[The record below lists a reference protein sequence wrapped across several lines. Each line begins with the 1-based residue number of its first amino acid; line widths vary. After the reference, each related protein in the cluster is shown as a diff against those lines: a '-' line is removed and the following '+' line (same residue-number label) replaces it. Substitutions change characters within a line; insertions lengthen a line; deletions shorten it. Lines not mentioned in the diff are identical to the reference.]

1 MKARQINNI
10 MYSAAILLLGAIITY
25 LFNWNETILNTFL
38 IVATL
43 VAGYPTFIKA
53 WKASRMKLFSIELL
67 VTIAVIGAL
76 IIGEYVESAAVTFLF
91 LFGAFLEGRSLEK
104 SRSSLKSLMEMAP
117 QEASVI
123 RNGIRSVIKAE
134 DLVKNDLVIIQ
145 TGEKIPVDGRISSG
159 SGTVNE
165 STITGESVP
174 ISKHEN
180 NQVFSGSILE
190 SGYLEV
196 VAESVGEDTTFS
208 KLIELVE
215 EAQEV
220 KAKTQRF
227 LEKFASIY
235 TPGIMALSLLV
246 WIITQDVHLALTFLV
261 IACPGA
267 LVISAPVSI
276 VAGIG
281 NGARNGILIKGGEVM
296 ENLSKL
302 NGIVFDKTGTLT
314 QGRPTVTAIKS
325 FGISENKLL
334 TMAAEAELI
343 SEHHLGKAI
352 VNEAEKKGLE
362 LVNAPTDV
370 NILKG
375 RGIKVNLNGDSLY
388 LGNRKGLSENNIS
401 IDDKINVYATAQ
413 EESGNTAVFVAN
425 QHAVLGI
432 ISIADKVRSKAASTI
447 HELKSVGI
455 KHTVMLTGDNE
466 HTANKKKKKIGI
478 EKVFANLLPE
488 DKVDKV
494 KTCMGRGKRIAMV
507 GDGVNDAPAIATAD
521 VGIAMGVA
529 GTDVAMETADVVLM
543 ADNLDKL
550 VYMLKL
556 SKATVRNMKQNMFL
570 AVGTVALLLAG
581 VLTKNVNLASGMLI
595 HELSVLLVILNAIR
609 LVRYNPNTKWRQLAS
624 QSYQNMRLII
634 KSISSNINN
643 SDIDRKRRA

>member
-1 MKARQINNI
+1 MKAKQINKI
-10 MYSAAILLLGAIITY
+10 MYTSAVLLLGALITY
-25 LFNWNETILNTFL
+25 LFNWDKTVLNTLL
-38 IVATL
+38 IIATV

-91 LFGAFLEGRSLEK
+91 LFFFFLEGRSLEK

-117 QEASVI
+117 LQAGVLRDGERV
-123 RNGIRSVIKAE
+123 VVKAE
-134 DLVKNDLVIIQ
+134 DVVKNDVVIIQ
-145 TGEKIPVDGRISSG
+145 TGEKIPVDGKIISGRG
-159 SGTVNE
+159 SVNQ

-174 ISKHEN
+174 VSKDVDDE
-180 NQVFSGSILE
+180 VFSGSILE

-196 VAESVGEDTTFS
+196 IAEKVGEDTTFS
-208 KLIELVE
+208 KIIELVE
-215 EAQEV
+215 EAQEG

-227 LEKFASIY
+227 LERFAAIY
-235 TPGIMALSLLV
+235 TPGIMILSLLV
-246 WIITQDVHLALTFLV
+246 GIVTQDVHLALTFLV

-302 NGIVFDKTGTLT
+302 NAVVFDKTGTLT
-314 QGRPTVTAIKS
+314 QGRPAVTAIKS
-325 FGISENKLL
+325 FGISEDKLL

-352 VNEAEKKGLE
+352 VKEAEKKGLK
-362 LVNAPTDV
+362 LINSPTDV
-370 NILKG
+370 EILKG
-375 RGIKVNLNGDSLY
+375 RGIKVNLNGNSLY
-388 LGNRKGLSENNIS
+388 IGNRKGLFENNMHMDTHVNS
-401 IDDKINVYATAQ
+401 YATEQ
-413 EESGNTAVFVAN
+413 EKSGNTAVLVASN
-425 QHAVLGI
+425 ERVLGI
-432 ISIADKVRSKAASTI
+432 ISIADKVRSKAPNTI
-447 HELKSVGI
+447 KELQTAGI
-455 KHTVMLTGDNE
+455 QHVVMLTGDNE
-466 HTANKKKKKIGI
+466 HTANSVG
-478 EKVFANLLPE
+478 EKVGIQKIFANLLPE

-494 KTCMGRGKRIAMV
+494 KVCMGKGIKLAMV

-595 HELSVLLVILNAIR
+595 HELSVLAVILNAIR
-609 LVRYNPNTKWRQLAS
+609 LVRYRPDTFWERMVLRTQEL
-624 QSYQNMRLII
+624 MGLINKSLSINRNI
-634 KSISSNINN
+634 KLSEEV
-643 SDIDRKRRA
+643 

>member
-1 MKARQINNI
+1 MKSQQVNRL
-10 MYSAAILLLGAIITY
+10 MYAAGALLLAALAVYLLSGNQTVLDALLITAS
-25 LFNWNETILNTFL
+25 IM
-38 IVATL
+38 
-43 VAGYPTFIKA
+43 AGVPTVLRA
-53 WKASRMKLFSIELL
+53 WQASRQKMFSIELL

-104 SRSSLKSLMEMAP
+104 ARASLKSLMEMAP
-117 QEASVI
+117 LEATVI
-123 RNGIRSVIKAE
+123 RDGIRSIINADEVVE
-134 DLVKNDLVIIQ
+134 NDLVVIQ
-145 TGEKIPVDGRISSG
+145 TGEKIPIDGRIVSG
-159 SGTVNE
+159 KASVNE
-165 STITGESVP
+165 AAITGESVP
-174 ISKHEN
+174 ASKTKDD
-180 NQVFSGSILE
+180 QVFSGSILD
-190 SGYLEV
+190 SGYIEV
-196 VAESVGEDTTFS
+196 IAEHVGEDTTFS
-208 KLIELVE
+208 KIIELVE

-235 TPGIMALSLLV
+235 TPAIMALSLLV
-246 WIITQDVHLALTFLV
+246 WIINQDVHLALTFLV

-296 ENLSKL
+296 ENLPKL

-325 FGISENKLL
+325 FGISDNKLL

-352 VNEAEKKGLE
+352 VKEAEKNGLE

-370 NILKG
+370 NVLKG

-388 LGNRKGLSENNIS
+388 LGNRKGLSENNILL
-401 IDDKINVYATAQ
+401 DDKVNLYATEQ

-425 QHAVLGI
+425 ENDVLGV
-432 ISIADKVRSKAASTI
+432 ISIADKVRDKAANTI
-447 HELKSVGI
+447 HQLKSAGI

-466 HTANKKKKKIGI
+466 HTASIVSKKIGI
-478 EKVFANLLPE
+478 QKVFANLLPE
-488 DKVDKV
+488 DKVNKV
-494 KTCMGRGKRIAMV
+494 KACMGKGTKLAMV

-556 SKATVRNMKQNMFL
+556 SKAIVRNMKQNMFL
-570 AVGTVALLLAG
+570 AVGTVVLLLAG

-609 LVRYNPNTKWRQLAS
+609 LVRYKPDSFLKYRRFSPIKET
-624 QSYQNMRLII
+624 QN
-634 KSISSNINN
+634 SHSFS
-643 SDIDRKRRA
+643 A

>member
-1 MKARQINNI
+1 MKAKQINKI
-10 MYSAAILLLGAIITY
+10 MYTAAVLLIGALITY
-25 LFNWNETILNTFL
+25 LFNWNETVLNTFL
-38 IVATL
+38 IVASL

-53 WKASRMKLFSIELL
+53 WNATLMKLFSIELL

-76 IIGEYVESAAVTFLF
+76 IIGEYTESAAVTFLF

-117 QEASVI
+117 LEASVL
-123 RNGIRSVIKAE
+123 RDGIRSVIKAE
-134 DLVKNDLVIIQ
+134 DVIKDDLVIIQ
-145 TGEKIPVDGRISSG
+145 TGEKIPIDGRII
-159 SGTVNE
+159 SGTGSVNE
-165 STITGESVP
+165 SAITGESVP
-174 ISKHEN
+174 VSKDEDD
-180 NQVFSGSILE
+180 QVFSGTILE

-196 VAESVGEDTTFS
+196 IAESVGEDTTFS
-208 KLIELVE
+208 KIIELVE
-215 EAQEV
+215 EAQEG

-227 LEKFASIY
+227 LEKFAAIY
-235 TPGIMALSLLV
+235 TPAIMILSLLV
-246 WIITQDVHLALTFLV
+246 WIVTMDVHLALTFLV

-281 NGARNGILIKGGEVM
+281 NGAKNGILIKGGEVM

-302 NGIVFDKTGTLT
+302 NAFVFDKTGTLT
-314 QGRPTVTAIKS
+314 RGRPEVTAIKS
-325 FGISENKLL
+325 FGVSENKLL

-352 VNEAEKKGLE
+352 VKEAERNGLE
-362 LVNAPTDV
+362 LVNTPTDV
-370 NILKG
+370 NVLKG

-388 LGNRKGLSENNIS
+388 IGNRKGLSENEIL
-401 IDDKINVYATAQ
+401 IDINVESYATEQ

-425 QHAVLGI
+425 KNNVLGV
-432 ISIADKVRSKAASTI
+432 ISIADKVRDKAANTI
-447 HELKSVGI
+447 QELKSAGI
-455 KHTVMLTGDNE
+455 KQTVMLTGDNE
-466 HTANKKKKKIGI
+466 HTANIVGKKVGI
-478 EKVFANLLPE
+478 QKVFANLLPE
-488 DKVDKV
+488 DKVEKV
-494 KTCMGRGKRIAMV
+494 KACMGKGKRIAMV

-550 VYMLKL
+550 VYMVKL
-556 SKATVRNMKQNMFL
+556 SKATIRNMKQNMFL

-609 LVRYNPNTKWRQLAS
+609 LVRYSPTTIWERLVLRIPSKKEMRTLAF
-624 QSYQNMRLII
+624 RR
-634 KSISSNINN
+634 SS
-643 SDIDRKRRA
+643 

>member
-1 MKARQINNI
+1 MKAKQINKI
-10 MYSAAILLLGAIITY
+10 MYSAALLLMGALITY
-25 LFNWNETILNTFL
+25 LFNWNETVLNTLL

-53 WKASRMKLFSIELL
+53 WKASLMKLFSIELL

-117 QEASVI
+117 LEANVL
-123 RNGIRSVIKAE
+123 RDGIRSVIKAE
-134 DLVKNDLVIIQ
+134 DVVKNDLVIIQ
-145 TGEKIPVDGRISSG
+145 TGEKIPIDGRIISG
-159 SGTVNE
+159 RGSVNE

-174 ISKHEN
+174 VSKDEN
-180 NQVFSGSILE
+180 DQVFSGSILE
-190 SGYLEV
+190 GGYLEV
-196 VAESVGEDTTFS
+196 IAEKVGEDTTFS
-208 KLIELVE
+208 KIIELVE
-215 EAQEV
+215 EAQEG

-227 LEKFASIY
+227 LEKFAAIY

-246 WIITQDVHLALTFLV
+246 WIVTQDVHLALTFLV

-302 NGIVFDKTGTLT
+302 NAVVFDKTGTLT
-314 QGRPTVTAIKS
+314 QGRPAVTTIKS

-352 VNEAEKKGLE
+352 VKEAERNGLE
-362 LVNAPTDV
+362 LVNKPTDV
-370 NILKG
+370 NVLKG

-388 LGNRKGLSENNIS
+388 LGNRKGLFENNID
-401 IDDKINVYATAQ
+401 IDAKVNSYAVKQ

-425 QHAVLGI
+425 RNSVLGI
-432 ISIADKVRSKAASTI
+432 ISIADKVRSKAANTI
-447 HELKSVGI
+447 HELKSAGI

-466 HTANKKKKKIGI
+466 HTANIVGKKIGI
-478 EKVFANLLPE
+478 QKVFANLLPE
-488 DKVDKV
+488 DKVNKV
-494 KTCMGRGKRIAMV
+494 KACMGKGIKLAMV

-570 AVGTVALLLAG
+570 AIGTVALLLTG

-595 HELSVLLVILNAIR
+595 HELSVLAVILNAIR
-609 LVRYNPNTKWRQLAS
+609 LVQYKPNTIWERLVLRTQ
-624 QSYQNMRLII
+624 QGMRLISR
-634 KSISSNINN
+634 SISVN
-643 SDIDRKRRA
+643 SSSFVNKRRA

>member
-1 MKARQINNI
+1 MRAKHINNI
-10 MYSAAILLLGAIITY
+10 LYTSAVLLLGALVTY
-25 LFNWNETILNTFL
+25 LFNWNETVLNTLL

-53 WKASRMKLFSIELL
+53 WNATLMKLFSIELL

-104 SRSSLKSLMEMAP
+104 SRSSLRALMDMAP
-117 QEASVI
+117 LEATVLN
-123 RNGIRSVIKAE
+123 NGVRSVIKAE
-134 DLVKNDLVIIQ
+134 DVEENDLVIIQ
-145 TGEKIPVDGRISSG
+145 VGEKIPIDGRVVSG
-159 SGTVNE
+159 GGSVNQA
-165 STITGESVP
+165 TITGESVP
-174 ISKHEN
+174 VSKSEDD
-180 NQVFSGSILE
+180 QVFSGTILD

-196 VAESVGEDTTFS
+196 IAESVGEDTTFS
-208 KLIELVE
+208 KIIELVE
-215 EAQEV
+215 EAQEG

-227 LEKFASIY
+227 LEKFAAIY
-235 TPGIMALSLLV
+235 TPGIMILSLLV

-296 ENLSKL
+296 ENLAKL
-302 NGIVFDKTGTLT
+302 NAIVFDKTGTLT
-314 QGRPTVTAIKS
+314 QGKPTVTAIKS
-325 FGISENKLL
+325 FGVSENDLL

-352 VNEAEKKGLE
+352 IREAEEQGLE
-362 LVNAPTDV
+362 LVNTPTEVDV
-370 NILKG
+370 LKG

-388 LGNRKGLSENNIS
+388 VGNRKGLAENNIDIHS
-401 IDDKINVYATAQ
+401 EVNSYAIGQ

-425 QHAVLGI
+425 GTGVLGV
-432 ISIADKVRSKAASTI
+432 ISIADKVRDKAANTI
-447 HELKSVGI
+447 HELKTAGI

-466 HTANKKKKKIGI
+466 HTATSVSEKIGI
-478 EKVFANLLPE
+478 KKVFANLLPE

-494 KTCMGRGKRIAMV
+494 KACMEKGKRLAMV

-556 SKATVRNMKQNMFL
+556 SKATIRNMKQNMFL
-570 AVGTVALLLAG
+570 AVGTVALLLVG
-581 VLTKNVNLASGMLI
+581 VLTKNVNLASGMLV

-609 LVRYNPNTKWRQLAS
+609 LVRYKPGTILE
-624 QSYQNMRLII
+624 RLVL
-634 KSISSNINN
+634 
-643 SDIDRKRRA
+643 RR

>member
-1 MKARQINNI
+1 MKAKQINKI
-10 MYSAAILLLGAIITY
+10 MYSAAFLLMGALITY
-25 LFNWNETILNTFL
+25 LFNWNETVLNTLL

-53 WKASRMKLFSIELL
+53 WKASLMKLFSIELL

-117 QEASVI
+117 LEANVL
-123 RNGIRSVIKAE
+123 RDGIRSVIKAE
-134 DLVKNDLVIIQ
+134 DVVKNDLVIIQ
-145 TGEKIPVDGRISSG
+145 TGEKIPIDGRIISG
-159 SGTVNE
+159 RGSVNE

-174 ISKHEN
+174 VSKDEN
-180 NQVFSGSILE
+180 DQVFSGSILE
-190 SGYLEV
+190 GGYLEV
-196 VAESVGEDTTFS
+196 IAEKVGEDTTFS
-208 KLIELVE
+208 KIIELVE
-215 EAQEV
+215 EAQEG

-227 LEKFASIY
+227 LEKFAAIY

-246 WIITQDVHLALTFLV
+246 WIVTQDVHLALTFLV

-302 NGIVFDKTGTLT
+302 NAVVFDKTGTLT
-314 QGRPTVTAIKS
+314 QGRPAVTTIKS

-352 VNEAEKKGLE
+352 VKEAERNGLE
-362 LVNAPTDV
+362 LVNKPTDV
-370 NILKG
+370 NVLKG

-388 LGNRKGLSENNIS
+388 LGNRKGLFENNID
-401 IDDKINVYATAQ
+401 IDAKVNSYAVKQ

-425 QHAVLGI
+425 RNSVLGI
-432 ISIADKVRSKAASTI
+432 ISIADKVRSKAANTI
-447 HELKSVGI
+447 HELKSAGI

-466 HTANKKKKKIGI
+466 HTANIVGKKIGI
-478 EKVFANLLPE
+478 QKVFANLLPE
-488 DKVDKV
+488 DKVNKV
-494 KTCMGRGKRIAMV
+494 KACMGKGIKLAMV

-570 AVGTVALLLAG
+570 AIGTVALLLTG

-595 HELSVLLVILNAIR
+595 HELSVLAVILNAIR
-609 LVRYNPNTKWRQLAS
+609 LVQYKPNTIWERLVLRTQ
-624 QSYQNMRLII
+624 QGMRLISR
-634 KSISSNINN
+634 SISVNRN
-643 SDIDRKRRA
+643 SSSFVNKRRA

>member
-1 MKARQINNI
+1 MKAKQINKI
-10 MYSAAILLLGAIITY
+10 MYTAAVLLIGALITY
-25 LFNWNETILNTFL
+25 LFNWNETVLNTFL
-38 IVATL
+38 IVASL
-43 VAGYPTFIKA
+43 VAGYTTFIKA
-53 WKASRMKLFSIELL
+53 WNATLMKLFSIELL

-76 IIGEYVESAAVTFLF
+76 IIGEYTESAAVTFLF

-117 QEASVI
+117 LEASVL

-134 DLVKNDLVIIQ
+134 DVIKNDLVIIQ
-145 TGEKIPVDGRISSG
+145 TGEKIPIDGRII
-159 SGTVNE
+159 SGTGSVNE
-165 STITGESVP
+165 SAITGESVP
-174 ISKHEN
+174 VSKDEDD
-180 NQVFSGSILE
+180 QVFSGTILD

-196 VAESVGEDTTFS
+196 IAESVGEDTTFS
-208 KLIELVE
+208 KIIELVE
-215 EAQEV
+215 EAQEG

-227 LEKFASIY
+227 LEKFAAIY
-235 TPGIMALSLLV
+235 TPGIMILSLLV
-246 WIITQDVHLALTFLV
+246 WIVTMDVHLALTFLV

-281 NGARNGILIKGGEVM
+281 NGAKNGILIKGGEVM

-302 NGIVFDKTGTLT
+302 NAFVFDKTGTLT
-314 QGRPTVTAIKS
+314 RGRPEVTAIKS
-325 FGISENKLL
+325 SGVSEDKLL

-352 VNEAEKKGLE
+352 VKEAARAGLE
-362 LVNAPTDV
+362 LVNTPTDV
-370 NILKG
+370 NVLKG

-388 LGNRKGLSENNIS
+388 IGNRKGLSENEIL
-401 IDDKINVYATAQ
+401 IDVNVESYATEQ

-425 QHAVLGI
+425 KNNVLGV
-432 ISIADKVRSKAASTI
+432 ISIADKVRDKAANTI
-447 HELKSVGI
+447 QELKSAGI
-455 KHTVMLTGDNE
+455 KQTVMLTGDNE
-466 HTANKKKKKIGI
+466 HTANIVGKKVGI
-478 EKVFANLLPE
+478 QKVFANLLPE

-494 KTCMGRGKRIAMV
+494 KACMGKGKRIAMV

-529 GTDVAMETADVVLM
+529 GTDVSMETADVVLM

-550 VYMLKL
+550 VYMVKL
-556 SKATVRNMKQNMFL
+556 SKATIRNMKQNMFL
-570 AVGTVALLLAG
+570 AVGTVVLLLAG

-609 LVRYNPNTKWRQLAS
+609 LVRYNPNTIWERLVLRIPSRKEMRTLAF
-624 QSYQNMRLII
+624 RR
-634 KSISSNINN
+634 SS
-643 SDIDRKRRA
+643 

>member
-1 MKARQINNI
+1 MKAKQINKI
-10 MYSAAILLLGAIITY
+10 MYTAAVLLMGALITY
-25 LFNWNETILNTFL
+25 LFNWNETVLNTFL
-38 IVATL
+38 IVASL

-53 WKASRMKLFSIELL
+53 WNATLMKLFSIELL

-104 SRSSLKSLMEMAP
+104 SRSSLRSLMDMAP
-117 QEASVI
+117 LEATVLH
-123 RNGIRSVIKAE
+123 NGERSVVKAE
-134 DLVKNDLVIIQ
+134 DVEKNDLVIIQ
-145 TGEKIPVDGRISSG
+145 IGEKIPIDGRVVSG
-159 SGTVNE
+159 GGSVNQAA
-165 STITGESVP
+165 ITRESVP
-174 ISKHEN
+174 VSKNEDD
-180 NQVFSGSILE
+180 QVFSGTILD

-196 VAESVGEDTTFS
+196 IAESVGEDTTFS
-208 KLIELVE
+208 KIIELVE
-215 EAQEV
+215 EAQEG

-227 LEKFASIY
+227 LEKFAAIY
-235 TPGIMALSLLV
+235 TPGIMILSLLV
-246 WIITQDVHLALTFLV
+246 WIITRDVHLALTFLV

-296 ENLSKL
+296 ENLAKL
-302 NGIVFDKTGTLT
+302 NAVVFDKTGTLT
-314 QGRPTVTAIKS
+314 RGKPEVTAIKS

-352 VNEAEKKGLE
+352 IKEAERNGLE
-362 LVNAPTDV
+362 LVNTPTEV
-370 NILKG
+370 NVLKG

-388 LGNRKGLSENNIS
+388 IGNRKGLSENKVF
-401 IDDKINVYATAQ
+401 IDAKVESYATEQ

-425 QHAVLGI
+425 KNNVLGV
-432 ISIADKVRSKAASTI
+432 ISIADKVRDKAANTI
-447 HELKSVGI
+447 QELKSAGI
-455 KHTVMLTGDNE
+455 KQTVMLTGDNE
-466 HTANKKKKKIGI
+466 HTANIVGKKVGI
-478 EKVFANLLPE
+478 QKVFANLLPE
-488 DKVDKV
+488 DKVEKV
-494 KTCMGRGKRIAMV
+494 KACMGKGKRIAMV

-550 VYMLKL
+550 VYMVKL
-556 SKATVRNMKQNMFL
+556 SKATIRNMKQNMFL

-609 LVRYNPNTKWRQLAS
+609 LVRYSPTTIWERLVLLIPSKKEMRTLAF
-624 QSYQNMRLII
+624 RR
-634 KSISSNINN
+634 SS
-643 SDIDRKRRA
+643 

>member
-1 MKARQINNI
+1 MKAKQINKI
-10 MYSAAILLLGAIITY
+10 MYTAAVLLIGALITY
-25 LFNWNETILNTFL
+25 LFNWNETVLNAFL
-38 IVATL
+38 IVASL

-53 WKASRMKLFSIELL
+53 WNATLMKLFSIELL

-76 IIGEYVESAAVTFLF
+76 IIGEYTESAAVTFLF

-117 QEASVI
+117 LEASVL
-123 RNGIRSVIKAE
+123 RDGIRSVIKAE
-134 DLVKNDLVIIQ
+134 DVIKDDLVIIQ
-145 TGEKIPVDGRISSG
+145 TGEKIPIDGRII
-159 SGTVNE
+159 SGTGSVNE
-165 STITGESVP
+165 SAITGESVP
-174 ISKHEN
+174 VSKDEDD
-180 NQVFSGSILE
+180 QVFSGTILE

-196 VAESVGEDTTFS
+196 IAESVGEDTTFS
-208 KLIELVE
+208 KIIELVE
-215 EAQEV
+215 EAQEG

-227 LEKFASIY
+227 LEKFAAIY
-235 TPGIMALSLLV
+235 TPAIMILSLLV
-246 WIITQDVHLALTFLV
+246 WIVTMDVHLALTFLV

-281 NGARNGILIKGGEVM
+281 NGAKNGILIKGGEVM

-302 NGIVFDKTGTLT
+302 NAFVFDKTGTLT
-314 QGRPTVTAIKS
+314 RGRPEVTAIKS
-325 FGISENKLL
+325 FGVSENKLL

-352 VNEAEKKGLE
+352 VKEAERNGLE
-362 LVNAPTDV
+362 LVNTPTDV
-370 NILKG
+370 NVLKG

-388 LGNRKGLSENNIS
+388 IGNRKGLSENEIL
-401 IDDKINVYATAQ
+401 IDDNVESYATEQ

-425 QHAVLGI
+425 KNNVLGV
-432 ISIADKVRSKAASTI
+432 ISIADKVRDKAANTI
-447 HELKSVGI
+447 QELKSAGI
-455 KHTVMLTGDNE
+455 KQTVMLTGDNE
-466 HTANKKKKKIGI
+466 HTANIVGKKVGI
-478 EKVFANLLPE
+478 QKVFANLLPE
-488 DKVDKV
+488 DKVEKV
-494 KTCMGRGKRIAMV
+494 KACMGKGKRIAMV

-550 VYMLKL
+550 VYMVKL
-556 SKATVRNMKQNMFL
+556 SKATIRNMKQNMFL

-609 LVRYNPNTKWRQLAS
+609 LVRYSPTTIWERLVLLIPSKKEMRTLAF
-624 QSYQNMRLII
+624 RR
-634 KSISSNINN
+634 SS
-643 SDIDRKRRA
+643 